1 VQLENLINLE
11 KLLFRGYFEGKKD
24 IDSLKKILNL
34 PKITNLSI
42 FLGEVDV
49 TFQKEKW
56 SIEVEGKEKVTV
68 NSKEELLKLIETFEL
83 TLVD

>member
-1 VQLENLINLE
+1 
-11 KLLFRGYFEGKKD
+11 
-24 IDSLKKILNL
+24 
-34 PKITNLSI
+34 LSI